1 MLCAVGLVLA
11 ARPVSKVH
19 LALSSD
25 PTRMFVSWMA
35 AQGPASGGVAQ
46 VIWGTSRDALTSSAP
61 ATNVTWSD
69 ATSKSNRSLFS
80 ATMTGLTPG
89 STVYY
94 QVGDAIDGVSDVL
107 SFMATR
113 SAAQLAAVPL
123 KMAWIGDL
131 GLTNGQAL
139 PYLQAE
145 VAAGVYDHVTHVGDY
160 GASPATTIVVSIAT
174 QRYLVYS

>member
-1 MLCAVGLVLA
+1 
-11 ARPVSKVH
+11 
-19 LALSSD
+19 
-25 PTRMFVSWMA
+25 
-35 AQGPASGGVAQ
+35 
-46 VIWGTSRDALTSSAP
+46 
-61 ATNVTWSD
+61 
-69 ATSKSNRSLFS
+69 
-80 ATMTGLTPG
+80 MTGLTPG

-174 QRYLVYS
+174 QRYLVHSLNLLVYL